1 VNTFLLCGGVH
12 GEERGLDHLQRLVA
26 SHRPDGILF
35 AGGVLSPC
43 RNYQPKITLW
53 GMTREDGLFVERF
66 FRTLGELAVF
76 SAVIP
81 GSRDTPLEE
90 FLRLGMCAEVE
101 YPNVHLAHATLVT
114 RDGLA
119 VTGLGGWVS
128 DGAACELDCC
138 PRTLAR
144 YYVRSLLTAEQPHK
158 VLLLGTPPAA
168 RPTVIGGSVLS
179 TELIDSLHPN
189 LCVTGDDDGGT
200 SVRRMVHA
208 LVVAPGSLSNG
219 RAALLDWRR
228 PVDERVQLLGERSG
242 QAVPPTTRLAG
253 GPQSHK

>member
-1 VNTFLLCGGVH
+1 LN
-12 GEERGLDHLQRLVA
+12 HLQRMMD

-43 RNYQPKITLW
+43 RNYQPKTTLW
-53 GMTREDGLFVERF
+53 GMTREDGLFVELF

-81 GSRDTPLEE
+81 GSHDTPLEE
-90 FLRLGMCAEVE
+90 FLRLGMYAEVE

-128 DGAACELDCC
+128 EGAACELDCC
-138 PRTLAR
+138 PRTLAQ
-144 YYVRSLLTAEQPHK
+144 YYVRSLLTADQPHK
-158 VLLLGTPPAA
+158 VLLLGSPPAV
-168 RPTVIGGSVLS
+168 RPTAPGGSVLS

-189 LCVTGDDDGGT
+189 LCVTGDEGAGA

-208 LVVAPGSLSNG
+208 LVVAPGSLSDG
-219 RAALLDWRR
+219 CAAMLDWRR
-228 PVDERVQLLGERSG
+228 PVDERVRLLGEPRG
-242 QAVPPTTRLAG
+242 QPVSPTARLAS
-253 GPQSHK
+253 GPQAHQ